1 MFLVK
6 KERLALPRVDP
17 TGGIL
22 LPSRPS
28 PNLLPIHHIIQN
40 RLSIGTDIN
49 EYSIDMREV
58 NMRRRSSKFIFM
70 SS

>member
-17 TGGIL
+17 SGENL

-28 PNLLPIHHIIQN
+28 PNLLPIHPITQN
-40 RLSIGTDIN
+40 RLSIGTDILRNIVLN
-49 EYSIDMREV
+49 E
-58 NMRRRSSKFIFM
+58 RSKYAHAQFKVYL
-70 SS
+70 